1 MQAVREET
9 EVFMESLEAD
19 KRAAADHFWECQRA
33 DEMRRSAPSP
43 ALCYDSIR
51 LGESA
56 SLPLPPCAFAWRE
69 RGSPPCTAAD
79 DYCLQP
85 PRLPHAAHV

>member
-33 DEMRRSAPSP
+33 DEMRRSAPSLCGAVLRLYTP
-43 ALCYDSIR
+43 RRECFAALAALR
-51 LGESA
+51 LCAARA
-56 SLPLPPCAFAWRE
+56 SSLHCCF
-69 RGSPPCTAAD
+69 
-79 DYCLQP
+79 
-85 PRLPHAAHV
+85 

>member
-56 SLPLPPCAFAWRE
+56 SLPLPPCAFARRE
-69 RGSPPCTAAD
+69 RGSPLHC
-79 DYCLQP
+79 C
-85 PRLPHAAHV
+85 